1 MYAFVW
7 YAQTGDDMV
16 KNGIKIPPGILTT
29 FKVLRVMVF
38 VVILPAVIVY
48 AFENSFTG
56 IFWHLLTQVFLPISG
71 LVIIAMFLTKPFL
84 LWKFA
89 DYVPAMTG
97 TKSAGLYFL
106 LLLFLP
112 GIGEAIIQND
122 FNKYKG

>member
-1 MYAFVW
+1 MW
-7 YAQTGDDMV
+7 YAQTADGMV
-16 KNGIKIPPGILTT
+16 KSGIKIPPGILTT

-48 AFENSFTG
+48 AFQNSFDG

-71 LVIIAMFLTKPFL
+71 LLIIAMFFTRLFL

-97 TKSAGLYFL
+97 TKDAGHYFL